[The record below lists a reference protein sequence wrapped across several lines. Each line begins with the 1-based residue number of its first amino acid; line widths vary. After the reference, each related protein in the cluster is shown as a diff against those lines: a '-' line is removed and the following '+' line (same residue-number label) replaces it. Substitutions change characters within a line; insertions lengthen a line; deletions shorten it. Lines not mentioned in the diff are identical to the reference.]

1 MTKVSIQLEVPIQFL
16 FGVDSINVNY
26 DNQNVS
32 VNLYDAIIRSLA
44 YDLREDPGTVYDY
57 FHSAIDEVYSPA
69 DADKDEEKFEAF
81 LKRLNLLIINNDMLK
96 IVDCYADPYD
106 CFYVTFDLDL
116 TKFYQDFCEKYKK
129 G

>member
-1 MTKVSIQLEVPIQFL
+1 MTKVSIQLEVPIKFL

-44 YDLREDPGTVYDY
+44 YDLREDSGTVYDY
-57 FHSAIDEVYSPA
+57 FRPAIDAVYSPA

-81 LKRLNLLIINNDMLK
+81 LKRLNLLIINNEMLK

-106 CFYVTFDLDL
+106 CFHVIFDVDL
-116 TKFYQDFCEKYKK
+116 TTFYLDFCEKYKK